1 MPSDPSVE
9 NMQGTEDHSRRRDEQ
24 EREEKGRGKAWDR
37 VDGADG
43 VDGMVDGERE
53 REGTSDA
60 AEGAGERK
68 EATRYDSADY
78 AYEYVPVVQV
88 SEE

>member
-1 MPSDPSVE
+1 MPSDPSAE
-9 NMQGTEDHSRRRDEQ
+9 NMQVPENHSHRRDEQ
-24 EREEKGRGKAWDR
+24 ERDEKGRGKAWD
-37 VDGADG
+37 GM
-43 VDGMVDGERE
+43 DGMVDGERE
-53 REGTSDA
+53 REGTNDA

-68 EATRYDSADY
+68 EAARYDSADY

>member
-1 MPSDPSVE
+1 V
-9 NMQGTEDHSRRRDEQ
+9 
-24 EREEKGRGKAWDR
+24 
-37 VDGADG
+37 DG
-43 VDGMVDGERE
+43 VDGERERE

-88 SEE
+88 SDV

>member
-9 NMQGTEDHSRRRDEQ
+9 NMQVTENHNRRDEQ
-24 EREEKGRGKAWDR
+24 ERDEKGRGKAWDG
-37 VDGADG
+37 VDG
-43 VDGMVDGERE
+43 VDGERERE

-88 SEE
+88 SDV